1 MIVAVDGP
9 SASGKGTLA
18 RRLALSLRF
27 AYLDT
32 GQIYRAVAS
41 RVLAAG
47 HDPADPKGA
56 LAAARGLTADDLT
69 RPDLREEWVSQAASI
84 VAAIPAVREAL
95 LGFQRD
101 FAERPPEG
109 TAGAVLDGRDI
120 GTVVCPQ
127 AKAKLFITASPE
139 IRARRRH
146 EELISRGAVS
156 IYARVLED
164 MQERDRRDEM
174 RAVAPTR
181 PAPDALVLDT
191 STLNPDEVFDAALAF
206 VKQRCG
212 L

>member
-18 RRLALSLRF
+18 RRLALALAF

-47 HDPADPKGA
+47 HNPADP
-56 LAAARGLTADDLT
+56 AAALTAAQSIRADDLT
-69 RPDLREEWVSQAASI
+69 RPDLRTERVSQAASI
-84 VAAIPAVREAL
+84 VAAIPTVREAL

-101 FAERPPEG
+101 FAEHPPG
-109 TAGAVLDGRDI
+109 GAAGAVLDGRDI
-120 GTVVCPQ
+120 GTVVCPE
-127 AKAKLFITASPE
+127 AKAKLFITATPE

-146 EELISRGAVS
+146 EELIGRGADS

-164 MQERDRRDEM
+164 MMERDQRDAS
-174 RAVAPTR
+174 RKVAPSR

-191 STLNPDEVFDAALAF
+191 STLGANEVFEKALAF
-206 VKQRCG
+206 VKERCG